1 MKKTI
6 LIPILVLF
14 SMVAFA
20 QDPTPRANARQLAQH
35 ERIAQ
40 GRQSGE
46 INKGETRVLRGEQR
60 NIRRSERR
68 AKADGDVTVRE
79 KRRLERK
86 QDRASRHIHRA
97 KNN

>member
-1 MKKTI
+1 
-6 LIPILVLF
+6 
-14 SMVAFA
+14 MVAFA
-20 QDPTPRANARQLAQH
+20 QDNTPRANARQVAQH

-46 INKGETRVLRGEQR
+46 INRGETRALRAEQR

-68 AKADGDVTVRE
+68 AKADGDVSVRE